1 MTEKDKYYVFFNV
14 VKFKIHRVCH
24 STNMNMIK
32 MLNYQFII
40 QLPKVFA

>member
-1 MTEKDKYYVFFNV
+1 MSKYEDEYDE
-14 VKFKIHRVCH
+14 
-24 STNMNMIK
+24 